1 MKIQI
6 RAVYL
11 FSDNFP
17 GKPRAQLV
25 SGQGPVTDGLVL
37 RIETEG
43 LFIDD
48 DVRGVPQR
56 EWDVKAW
63 TLKSVESSGRVK
75 VSGHGPMGPAA
86 NGVLH
91 VIRASLRDGENR
103 RYLFVL
109 EDREAWKVDTGL
121 VRLKKGSQVRSLSV
135 TGIKDADARTLLAG
149 LGWL

>member
-1 MKIQI
+1 
-6 RAVYL
+6 
-11 FSDNFP
+11 
-17 GKPRAQLV
+17 
-25 SGQGPVTDGLVL
+25 LVL

-75 VSGHGPMGPAA
+75 IQGVGPMGGVGAG
-86 NGVLH
+86 GVLH

-103 RYLFVL
+103 RYCFVL
-109 EDREAWKVDTGL
+109 EAGEAWKVDPGL
-121 VRLKKGSQVRSLSV
+121 VRLKKGSQVRSLAV
-135 TGIKDADARTLLAG
+135 NAMKEGEARGLLNS
-149 LGWL
+149 LGWI